1 MEIVIVLLMGVT
13 TYLALTLYKTTERVE
28 KLEYHLSALFGAVKT
43 LSEGGKIDFIV
54 EDECTE
60 E

>member
-1 MEIVIVLLMGVT
+1 MIIAILILGCAMVF
-13 TYLALTLYKTTERVE
+13 LAYNLDKTTARVE

-43 LSEGGKIDFIV
+43 LSEGGNVDFIV